1 MNDNAMSTQPVPFP
15 APPTA
20 TSTAMPTRLRALV
33 IDDDDID
40 HLRLQRICE
49 RAGLDLDITEAYT
62 IAEMRKKLDTPFD
75 VAFIDYNLGM
85 ETGLDALKVILGHEE
100 QAQIIPIML
109 TSVTRRAIAVE
120 AMRRGCADY
129 LVKEEL
135 SVDNLRKSMV
145 SAFERRMFYAS
156 ISDARAFQDK
166 MKRTIRQFLTSCGPE
181 MREILSN
188 TLSNI
193 RKIRKDESKATVN
206 EHVTMLERGC
216 KDLVIFLDDLMSIVE
231 QSKLETA
238 RNIKL
243 VTNNG

>member
-1 MNDNAMSTQPVPFP
+1 MSTQPIPFP
-15 APPTA
+15 APTLATA
-20 TSTAMPTRLRALV
+20 TAVSTRLRALV
-33 IDDDDID
+33 LDDDDID

-62 IAEMRKKLDTPFD
+62 IAEMREKLDTPFD

-85 ETGLDALKVILGHEE
+85 ETGLDALKVLLGHEE
-100 QAQIIPIML
+100 QTQVIPIML

-156 ISDARAFQDK
+156 IADARAFQAR
-166 MKRTIRQFLTSCGPE
+166 MRHMIQQFLTSCGPE

-188 TLSNI
+188 TLAHI
-193 RKIRKDESKATVN
+193 RKVRAAEGGTSGDA
-206 EHVTMLERGC
+206 HVTLLERGC
-216 KDLVIFLDDLMSIVE
+216 KDLVVFLDDLMSIVE

-243 VTNNG
+243 VNSTH

>member
-1 MNDNAMSTQPVPFP
+1 MQDTIPFP
-15 APPTA
+15 LSEGNRTA
-20 TSTAMPTRLRALV
+20 TRLRALV

-62 IAEMRKKLDTPFD
+62 IAEMKQKLDAPYD

-85 ETGLDALKVILGHEE
+85 ETGLDALKVLLSHEE
-100 QAQIIPIML
+100 QAQVIPIML

-145 SAFERRMFYAS
+145 SAFERRMFYAA
-156 ISDARAFQDK
+156 ISDARAFQDR
-166 MKRTIRQFLTSCGPE
+166 MKGTISRFLATCGPE
-181 MREILSN
+181 MREILSG
-188 TLSNI
+188 TLARLRSM
-193 RKIRKDESKATVN
+193 RREEDGRVPGDEHFTL
-206 EHVTMLERGC
+206 LERGC
-216 KDLVIFLDDLMSIVE
+216 NDLVAFLDDLTSIVE
-231 QSKLETA
+231 QSRMESA

-243 VTNNG
+243 VGGMR

>member
-1 MNDNAMSTQPVPFP
+1 MSPQPIPFP
-15 APPTA
+15 APTA
-20 TSTAMPTRLRALV
+20 MPAMPTRLRALV
-33 IDDDDID
+33 LDDDDID

-49 RAGLDLDITEAYT
+49 RAGLDLDVTEAYT
-62 IAEMRKKLDTPFD
+62 IAEMREKLDTPFD

-85 ETGLDALKVILGHEE
+85 ETGLDALKVLLGHEE
-100 QAQIIPIML
+100 QSQVIPIML

-135 SVDNLRKSMV
+135 SVDSLRKSMV

-156 ISDARAFQDK
+156 ISDARSFQEK
-166 MKRTIRQFLTSCGPE
+166 MKRTISHFLTSCGPE

-188 TLSNI
+188 TLQHI
-193 RKIRKDESKATVN
+193 RQMRVDDSTMTVD

-216 KDLVIFLDDLMSIVE
+216 KDLVVFLDDLMSIVE

-243 VTNNG
+243 VNSVR